1 MLPLIDVLFNYT
13 AEHWHTATALLSE
26 TENRDYEDAVRRTEE
41 QAEKLEAILSEE
53 QEQHF
58 HRYVENCD
66 TTANVESMLHFSR
79 GIAIGLQLASL
90 AME

>member
-41 QAEKLEAILSEE
+41 
-53 QEQHF
+53 
-58 HRYVENCD
+58 
-66 TTANVESMLHFSR
+66 
-79 GIAIGLQLASL
+79 
-90 AME
+90 